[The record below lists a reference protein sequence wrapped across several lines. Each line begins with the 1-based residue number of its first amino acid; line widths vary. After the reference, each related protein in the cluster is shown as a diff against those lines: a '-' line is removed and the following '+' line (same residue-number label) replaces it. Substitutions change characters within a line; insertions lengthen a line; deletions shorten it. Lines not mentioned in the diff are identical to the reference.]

1 MITDVKKNLSGRLW
15 LLALSLL
22 WGTRLCAQ
30 ELPPTAG
37 ESSFVLGIGR
47 SHQLDTYLSP
57 IEYKGKQVTL
67 MQEYHHTLRRNPGVS
82 FGSVWQANGAACNNW
97 HNGIDLWAADIHYDA
112 TWQYQWQMK
121 RLRGLTLKAGGG
133 VGLTLGGVYSTRGG
147 NNPANAHLQLRMLAA
162 LGADYRFRLWKRD
175 WRVGYHLDAPLCGAM
190 FSPHYGQSY
199 YEMFERGHYD
209 HNVVFTHPANCP
221 SLRQRLVLDIPVSRK
236 GRTRLRL
243 GYLSDIRQAKP
254 NHLEQHQISRSFT
267 FGMVKTLGKR

>member
-22 WGTRLCAQ
+22 WGTWLCAQ
-30 ELPPTAG
+30 ETLPTTG

-47 SHQLDTYLSP
+47 SNQLDTYLSP
-57 IEYKGKQVTL
+57 IEYTGKQVTL
-67 MQEYHHTLRRNPGVS
+67 MQEYHHTLRRNSGVS

-97 HNGIDLWAADIHYDA
+97 GNGIDLWAADIHYDA

-133 VGLTLGGVYSTRGG
+133 VGLTVGGVYSTRGG
-147 NNPANAHLQLRMLAA
+147 NNPANAHLQLRLLAV

-199 YEMFERGHYD
+199 YEMFERGLYD
-209 HNVVFTHPANCP
+209 HNVVFTHPANCL

-236 GRTRLRL
+236 GRTQLRL

>member
-1 MITDVKKNLSGRLW
+1 MRKDISGRLW

-30 ELPPTAG
+30 ELPPTVG

-47 SHQLDTYLSP
+47 SNQLDTYLSP
-57 IEYKGKQVTL
+57 IEYTGKQVTL

-82 FGSVWQANGAACNNW
+82 FGSLWQANGAACNNW

-162 LGADYRFRLWKRD
+162 LGADYRLRLWKRD